1 MRAAEPISAGR
12 LDLRPVRREVAAA
25 LVAGEDCG
33 LAAAAGWPHSDTL
46 DGMRLTLE
54 HGGTFG
60 WLALLDGLVVGD
72 CGTHGGVDAAGTVE
86 IGYGL
91 AGPYRGRGLGTELC
105 RGLTGWLLADGA
117 VRRVEA
123 STHAAA
129 NPASRRVLEKSGF
142 VLDRVAGELAWYVR
156 EADEGRRGARAGRT
170 ADAGGGEDP

>member
-1 MRAAEPISAGR
+1 MRTAERICTPR
-12 LDLRPVRREVAAA
+12 LELRPVRREVAAA
-25 LVAGEDCG
+25 LVAGQDCG
-33 LAAAAGWPHSDTL
+33 LSAAAGWPHGDTL

-60 WLALLDGLVVGD
+60 WLAVLDGLVVGD
-72 CGTHGGVDAAGTVE
+72 CGTHGGADAAGTVE

-105 RGLTGWLLADGA
+105 RGLTAWLLADAA

-123 STHAAA
+123 STHAAG

-142 VLDRVAGELAWYVR
+142 VFDRAVGDLAWYVR
-156 EADEGRRGARAGRT
+156 EGGAPREGAGF
-170 ADAGGGEDP
+170 AQDP